1 MRLPLWPAGSTSG
14 SPEFDA
20 LRDRLVADDSP
31 REELEAALR
40 ANVHRIDP
48 TDRANRFGSGA
59 AVEWIIAAAA
69 YQAGILS
76 VPGGHNS
83 DGFDLQ
89 ALRDRVRGL
98 WSVKNTT
105 KASGFRLTNGMSG
118 AGRGFTEAV
127 ILLSP
132 ALPGLT
138 FADPETHPDVAA
150 AVQQKDDHTLLPL
163 RDALRHAEEHPE
175 CVAPIRMPVNPKTGR
190 DDPWMDYVKSLLE
203 PQRFPRLSQL
213 FLDAVPPQR
222 SLATEIVELAKL
234 RDAGVLTEAQ
244 FEAAITRVTTAR

>member
-1 MRLPLWPAGSTSG
+1 MTLPLWPAGSTSG
-14 SPEFDA
+14 SPEFDT
-20 LRDRLVADDSP
+20 LRASLAADDNL

-40 ANVHRIDP
+40 ANVNRIDP

-69 YQAGILS
+69 YQSGILS
-76 VPGGHNS
+76 VPGGHNA

-89 ALRDRVRGL
+89 SLRDQVRGL

-138 FADPETHPDVAA
+138 FAHPEAHPDLAA
-150 AVQQKDDHTLLPL
+150 AVQQRDDHTLLPL
-163 RDALRHAEEHPE
+163 RDALRHAAEHPE
-175 CVAPIRMPVNPKTGR
+175 CVAPIRMPFNPKTGR

-203 PQRFPRLSQL
+203 PQRFPRLSKL
-213 FLDAVPPQR
+213 FVDATPAAR
-222 SLATEIVELAKL
+222 SLAGEIVELARL
-234 RDAGVLTEAQ
+234 RDAGTITEAQ
-244 FEAAITRVTTAR
+244 FEAAVARVTSTG

>member
-1 MRLPLWPAGSTSG
+1 MSLPLWPAGSTSG
-14 SPEFDA
+14 SPEFDTLRTA
-20 LRDRLVADDSP
+20 LAADDNL

-40 ANVHRIDP
+40 ANLSRLDP

-59 AVEWIIAAAA
+59 AVEWIVAAVA

-83 DGFDLQ
+83 DGVDLH

-105 KASGFRLTNGMSG
+105 KKSAFRLTNGMSG
-118 AGRGFTEAV
+118 AGRGFTDPV
-127 ILLSP
+127 VLLSP

-138 FADPETHPDVAA
+138 FAHPERHPDLAA
-150 AVQQKDDHTLLPL
+150 AVVVNDDHTLLPL
-163 RDALRHAEEHPE
+163 RAALRHAEEHPE
-175 CVAPIRMPVNPKTGR
+175 CVARVRMPENPRTGT

-203 PQRFPRLSQL
+203 PQRFPRLSRL
-213 FLDAVPPQR
+213 FVDAAPAAR
-222 SLATEIVELAKL
+222 SLADEIVALAKL
-234 RDAGVLTEAQ
+234 RDAGTLTEAQ
-244 FEAAITRVTTAR
+244 FEAAVTKVTG

>member
-1 MRLPLWPAGSTSG
+1 MTLPLWPAGSTSG

-20 LRDRLVADDSP
+20 LRAALATDDNL

-40 ANVHRIDP
+40 ANVNRIDP

-76 VPGGHNS
+76 VPGGHNA

-89 ALRDRVRGL
+89 ALRDGVRGL

-118 AGRGFTEAV
+118 SGRGFTEPV
-127 ILLSP
+127 VLLSP

-138 FADPETHPDVAA
+138 YAHPERHPDLAA
-150 AVQQKDDHTLLPL
+150 AVQQKEDHTLLPL
-163 RDALRHAEEHPE
+163 RDALRHAAEHPE
-175 CVAPIRMPVNPKTGR
+175 CVAPVRMPVNPKTGR

-203 PQRFPRLSQL
+203 PQRFPRLSKL
-213 FLDAVPPQR
+213 FVDATPTAR
-222 SLATEIVELAKL
+222 SLAAEITELAKL
-234 RDAGVLTEAQ
+234 RDAGILSEAQ
-244 FEAAITRVTTAR
+244 FEAAIVRVTRG

>member
-1 MRLPLWPAGSTSG
+1 MTLPLWPAGSTSG
-14 SPEFDA
+14 SPEFDTVRA
-20 LRDRLVADDSP
+20 AIAGDDSL

-59 AVEWIIAAAA
+59 AVEWIIAAVA
-69 YQAGILS
+69 YQCGILS
-76 VPGGHNS
+76 VPGGHNA

-89 ALRDRVRGL
+89 ALRERVRGL

-138 FADPETHPDVAA
+138 YAHPDLHPDLAA

-163 RDALRHAEEHPE
+163 RDAQRHAEEHPE
-175 CVAPIRMPVNPKTGR
+175 CVAPIRMPVNPRTGR

-203 PQRFPRLSQL
+203 PQRFPRLSKL
-213 FLDAVPPQR
+213 FLDAVPPNR
-222 SLATEIVELAKL
+222 SLASEIVELAKL
-234 RDAGVLTEAQ
+234 RDAGTITEAQ
-244 FEAAITRVTTAR
+244 FEAAVTRVTSSG